1 MENWGD
7 HQEKKFYMDNAVH
20 ALHLFKEGHQIL
32 LKLHVHLGEGVIL
45 WENKEGIFSK
55 MKKCCMVRLFRIY

>member
-7 HQEKKFYMDNAVH
+7 HQENKFYMDNAVH
-20 ALHLFKEGHQIL
+20 TLNLLKEGHQGL

-45 WENKEGIFSK
+45 WEN
-55 MKKCCMVRLFRIY
+55 

>member
-32 LKLHVHLGEGVIL
+32 LKLHVHLGRELYCGKTR
-45 WENKEGIFSK
+45 KEFSPK
-55 MKKCCMVRLFRIY
+55 